1 MTSEDVDAERD
12 GRTQTDEEYEAW
24 ERQMTGCFGGSWG

>member
-1 MTSEDVDAERD
+1 MTDIDDERD
-12 GRTQTDEEYEAW
+12 SVPLTDEEYEQW